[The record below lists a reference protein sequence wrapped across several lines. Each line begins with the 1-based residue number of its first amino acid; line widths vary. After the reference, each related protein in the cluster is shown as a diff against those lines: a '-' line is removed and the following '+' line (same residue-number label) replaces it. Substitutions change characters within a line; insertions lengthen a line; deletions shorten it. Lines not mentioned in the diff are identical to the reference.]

1 VVYYIYK
8 TNTYFIMQRRRF
20 IQNVAVTGTSFLVG
34 TGLSASAFY
43 KGSPNKKVVLG
54 IMGVNGRGSFLA
66 QKLATIPNA
75 EIGYICDVDSIVM
88 AKCIADIEKITGK
101 KPIGIT
107 DIRQLLEKKDLD
119 ALVIAAPDHWH
130 APATILACQAGKHV
144 YVEKPCSHNPHEGEM
159 AVAAAA
165 KYNRLVQMGSQ
176 RRSFNN
182 VQLMVKELHDGI
194 IGRAYFA
201 RGWYTNNRKSI
212 GVGKVVPVP
221 QNLNYDLWQG
231 YAPRRP
237 YKNNLIHYNWHW
249 HWNWGTGESLNNG
262 THEIDVIRWGLGVDF
277 PEKVTSSGGR
287 FAFKDDWETPDTQ
300 TILVNFPNN
309 TAMSWEGRSC
319 NGYNSEGVG
328 RGVVFYGDK
337 GTIYYGGGNGYQV
350 YDGENKM
357 VKEIKDETPVDAT
370 NKVSPTELLDRV
382 HLQNFISAIQG
393 NEKINQPIIEGHK
406 STLIPQ
412 LGNIAQRVGRV
423 LNLDTRNGHII
434 NDAEATKLWSREYAP
449 GWNLKV

>member
-1 VVYYIYK
+1 
-8 TNTYFIMQRRRF
+8 MQRRKF
-20 IQNVAVTGTSFLVG
+20 IQSVAVTGTSFLIG
-34 TGLSASAFY
+34 SSIANAAIY
-43 KGSPNKKVVLG
+43 KGSPNKKVVIG
-54 IMGVNGRGSFLA
+54 IMGVNSRGAFLA
-66 QKLATIPNA
+66 QKLAALPDV
-75 EIGYICDVDSIVM
+75 EIGYICDVDSIAM
-88 AKCIADIEKITGK
+88 AKCIADIEKRTGK
-101 KPIGIT
+101 KPTGIA

-159 AVAAAA
+159 AIAAAA

-176 RRSFNN
+176 RRSFDN
-182 VQLMVKELHDGI
+182 VQKMVAELHSGI

-201 RGWYTNNRKSI
+201 RGWYVNNRKSI

-221 QNLNYDLWQG
+221 SNLNYDLWQG
-231 YAPRRP
+231 YAPRKP
-237 YKNNLIHYNWHW
+237 YKDNLIHYNWHW
-249 HWNWGTGESLNNG
+249 HWNWGTGEALNNG
-262 THEIDVIRWGLGVDF
+262 THEIDVMRWGLGVDF
-277 PEKVTSSGGR
+277 PNKITSSGGR

-300 TILVNFPNN
+300 TILANFPNN

-328 RGVVFYGDK
+328 RGVVFYGDH
-337 GTIYYGGGNGYQV
+337 GTVYYGGGDGYQV
-350 YDGENKM
+350 YDYDNKL
-357 VKEIKDETPVDAT
+357 VKEIKDAATVDAS
-370 NKVSPTELLDRV
+370 NKVSPTELLDSV

-393 NEKINQPIIEGHK
+393 TEKLNQTIINGHK
-406 STLIPQ
+406 STVIPQ

-423 LNLDTRNGHII
+423 LNLDSSNGHIL
-434 NDAEATKLWSREYAP
+434 NDAEAAKLWGREYQP

>member
-1 VVYYIYK
+1 
-8 TNTYFIMQRRRF
+8 MQRRRF
-20 IQNVAVTGTSFLVG
+20 IQNMAVTAGSTFLFSNSS
-34 TGLSASAFY
+34 LASGIY
-43 KGSPNKKVVLG
+43 TGSPNKKVVLG
-54 IMGVNGRGSFLA
+54 VMGVNSRGAFLA
-66 QKLATIPNA
+66 QKLAAIPDA
-75 EIGYICDVDSIVM
+75 EIGYICDVDSIAM
-88 AKCIADIEKITGK
+88 ARCIADIEKITGK

-144 YVEKPCSHNPHEGEM
+144 YVEKPCSHNPNEGEM
-159 AVAAAA
+159 AIAASI

-176 RRSFNN
+176 RRSFDN
-182 VQLMVKELHDGI
+182 VQKMVQELHNGI

-201 RGWYTNNRKSI
+201 RGWYVNNRKSI
-212 GVGKVVPVP
+212 GIGKEAPVP

-237 YKNNLIHYNWHW
+237 YKDNLIHYNWHW
-249 HWNWGTGESLNNG
+249 HWNWGTGEALNNG
-262 THEIDVIRWGLGVDF
+262 THEIDVMRWGLGVDF

-309 TAMSWEGRSC
+309 TAISWEGRSC

-328 RGVVFYGDK
+328 RGVVFYGIN

-350 YDGENKM
+350 YDAANKL
-357 VKEIKDETPVDAT
+357 VKEVKDETSVDAG
-370 NKVSPTELLDRV
+370 NKVSPTELLDLV
-382 HLQNFISAIQG
+382 HLQNFIKAIQG
-393 NEKINQPIIEGHK
+393 TEKINQPITEGHK

-423 LNLDTRNGHII
+423 LNLDTANGHILHD
-434 NDAEATKLWSREYAP
+434 NEAKKLWSRDYQP